1 MYVCWLKYSVLN
13 KTKTRLKVNEKS
25 SSGVQ
30 KIFLRVGVFEIL
42 NKNFISNTPS
52 RDYRIFSRKISESG
66 SRSANRSY
74 PDVGFVFVTLNESGY
89 EWNLKLD
96 AYQKQDPDPFES
108 PSLSRLKDLIN
119 SWVEYYF
126 VKENLII
133 S

>member
-1 MYVCWLKYSVLN
+1 MESMYVCWLKYSVLN

-89 EWNLKLD
+89 E
-96 AYQKQDPDPFES
+96 
-108 PSLSRLKDLIN
+108 
-119 SWVEYYF
+119 
-126 VKENLII
+126 
-133 S
+133 